1 MDVSVGGGGGGRE
14 EKIKEALILL
24 KTEILNE
31 PKVSWIWN
39 KLMQDELKQ

>member
-1 MDVSVGGGGGGRE
+1 MDVSVGGGGEGEWE
-14 EKIKEALILL
+14 EKEALIPL